1 MKKMYFMCMVNYNG
15 QYYNAGDIINV
26 KEEDVESMQKEGGF
40 LVQNTPEQTKKPT
53 KKQSKQTTKQQS
65 SSDGELTPKPKPSR
79 GTRRND

>member
-1 MKKMYFMCMVNYNG
+1 MKKMYFMCMVNYDG

-26 KEEDVESMQKEGGF
+26 KEDDVESMQQEGGF
-40 LVQNTPEQTKKPT
+40 LVQNTNEQPKKNTKKST
-53 KKQSKQTTKQQS
+53 KQATKQQS